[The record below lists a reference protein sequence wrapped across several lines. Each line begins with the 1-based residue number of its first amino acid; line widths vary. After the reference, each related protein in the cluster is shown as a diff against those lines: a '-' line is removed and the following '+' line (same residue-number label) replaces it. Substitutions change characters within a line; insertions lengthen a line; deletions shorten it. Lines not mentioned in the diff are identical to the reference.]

1 VRLLNSLGGR
11 HISEHV
17 DIKYSARYALIA
29 LAWMAGILVTQIKTV
44 LELSG
49 SVFASILVYI
59 LVPLLYLR
67 HNWGRVGMVR
77 LAVNIALMLAGLS
90 NAAYGLYKHI

>member
-1 VRLLNSLGGR
+1 MRLFNSLGGR
-11 HISEHV
+11 QISEHT

-29 LAWMAGILVTQIKTV
+29 FAWMAGIFVTQIKTV

-49 SVFASILVYI
+49 SVFASILVYM

-67 HNWGRVGMVR
+67 HNWGRMGMVR
-77 LAVNIALMLAGLS
+77 LVVNIALMFAGLS
-90 NAAYGLYKHI
+90 NAVYGLYKHI